1 LFPLSDSIKALRK
14 PYINTFIIIFN
25 IAIFFYQLSLGSE
38 MRYFIF
44 EYGLI
49 PLKVFAPFEIVPVIE
64 KIYPF
69 FTSMFLH
76 GGWFHLISNMY
87 FLFIFGDN
95 VEDDLGHVKYLFVY
109 ILFGLAAAITQ
120 VIMFSNSGIPT
131 IGASGAVAGVMG
143 YYFIRYPHATV
154 KTLVI
159 FIFFITIVDIPA
171 IIFLGVWFFI
181 QFISGSTQAAV
192 ASGGGIAWWAH
203 IGGFF
208 AGILI
213 CIINRKRYYRA
224 G

>member
-25 IAIFFYQLSLGSE
+25 IIVFFYQLSLGSD
-38 MRYFIF
+38 MRFFIF

-49 PLKVFAPFEIVPVIE
+49 PLKVFTPLDIVPLSE

-95 VEDDLGHVKYLFVY
+95 VEDDLGHIRYFFMY
-109 ILFGLAAAITQ
+109 ILFGLAAAATQ
-120 VIMFSNSGIPT
+120 VIMFADSGIPT

-159 FIFFITIVDIPA
+159 FIFFVTIIEIPA
-171 IIFLGVWFFI
+171 IIFLGLWFFI
-181 QFISGSTQAAV
+181 QFLNGSTQAAFG
-192 ASGGGIAWWAH
+192 AIGGVAWWAH
-203 IGGFF
+203 IGGFV
-208 AGILI
+208 AGLTVCLI
-213 CIINRKRYYRA
+213 RQRRYLR

>member
-1 LFPLSDSIKALRK
+1 MFPISDSIKALRK
-14 PYINTFIIIFN
+14 PYINTFLIIFN

-49 PLKVFAPFEIVPVIE
+49 PLKVFAPFEIVPAIE

-109 ILFGLAAAITQ
+109 IMFGLAAAITQ

-208 AGILI
+208 SGILI